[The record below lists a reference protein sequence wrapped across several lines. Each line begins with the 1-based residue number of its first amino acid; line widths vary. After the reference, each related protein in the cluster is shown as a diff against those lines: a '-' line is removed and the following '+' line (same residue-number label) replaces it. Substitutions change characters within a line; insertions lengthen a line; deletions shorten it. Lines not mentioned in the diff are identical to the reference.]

1 MRNGLIVVLGVVL
14 TASCALADY
23 PADRKAAL
31 TLANAGKNEEAMAA
45 FAKMAEG
52 KVTDF
57 QKSDALEQAVLC
69 AIRLKKYDQ
78 AAELAKQIPMAP
90 VSKLCQMRI
99 LMDRRE
105 WQKVVDTFKDE
116 DLSTWPDNIIGEA
129 AWTRGQAALYMKNG
143 EQAVKDLSKAPDYLN
158 ETNAK
163 GLALI
168 DLGNAY
174 VMVKNDDAA
183 LDAFRKVYATGNVYK
198 HCYAAAEAAGILVR
212 QGKLDEA
219 TKELDKVDLKAADAK
234 NYWVDNL
241 FIQYGNILAKQ
252 GKKSEAA
259 AKYNEALKNKDLH
272 PSLKSAAEAG
282 LKALEAN

>member
-1 MRNGLIVVLGVVL
+1 MRKRLIAVLGVGL
-14 TASCALADY
+14 IAAGALADY

-31 TLANAGKNEEAMAA
+31 DLARAGKNEEAISA
-45 FAKMAEG
+45 FVKMTEG

-69 AIRLKKYDQ
+69 ALRLQKYDR
-78 AAELAKQIPMAP
+78 AAELAKQIPSVP

-99 LMDRRE
+99 LMDQRK
-105 WQKVVDTFKDE
+105 WQEVVEKFKDE
-116 DLSTWPDNIIGEA
+116 DLSTWPDSIIGEA
-129 AWTRGQAALYMKNG
+129 AWNRGQAALYAKNG

-168 DLGNAY
+168 DLGSAY

-183 LDAFRKVYATGNVYK
+183 LEAYRKVYATGNIYK
-198 HCYAAAEAAGILVR
+198 HCQAAANAAGILVR

-219 TKELDKVDLKAADAK
+219 TKELDKIDMKAVDSR

-241 FIQYGNILAKQ
+241 FIQYGSVLAKQ
-252 GKKSEAA
+252 GKKAEAA
-259 AKYNEALKNKDLH
+259 AKYNEALKNKDIH
-272 PSLKSAAEAG
+272 PSLKNAAEAG
-282 LKALEAN
+282 LKALEAQ